1 MKKFP
6 IKRIEDLGL
15 FQKVKSILA
24 KKRVVDPVEDIHRSL
39 DIVDHVLRDARDLKV
54 ETEVV
59 TWALKRMKENP
70 KLSISDAIQMGYEE
84 WGQ

>member
-1 MKKFP
+1 MKDTK
-6 IKRIEDLGL
+6 LY
-15 FQKVKSILA
+15 
-24 KKRVVDPVEDIHRSL
+24 KKAIALLTKPKPRPVEDIHRSL
-39 DIVDHVLRDARDLKV
+39 DIVEHVLRDARDLKV

-70 KLSISDAIQMGYEE
+70 KLNISDAIQMGYEE

>member
-1 MKKFP
+1 MKDTK
-6 IKRIEDLGL
+6 LY
-15 FQKVKSILA
+15 
-24 KKRVVDPVEDIHRSL
+24 KKAIALLTKPKPRPVEDIHRSL
-39 DIVDHVLRDARDLKV
+39 DIVEHVLRDARDLKV

-70 KLSISDAIQMGYEE
+70 KLRISDAIQMGYEE

>member
-1 MKKFP
+1 MKDTKLYKKAIALLTKP
-6 IKRIEDLGL
+6 
-15 FQKVKSILA
+15 KS
-24 KKRVVDPVEDIHRSL
+24 RPVEDIHRSL
-39 DIVDHVLRDARDLKV
+39 DIVEHVLRDARDLKV

-70 KLSISDAIQMGYEE
+70 KLNISDAIQMGYEE

>member
-1 MKKFP
+1 MKDTK
-6 IKRIEDLGL
+6 LY
-15 FQKVKSILA
+15 
-24 KKRVVDPVEDIHRSL
+24 KKAIALLTKHKPRPVEDIHRSL
-39 DIVDHVLRDARDLKV
+39 DIVEHVLRDARDLKV

-70 KLSISDAIQMGYEE
+70 KLNISDAIQMGYEE

>member
-1 MKKFP
+1 MKDTK
-6 IKRIEDLGL
+6 LY
-15 FQKVKSILA
+15 
-24 KKRVVDPVEDIHRSL
+24 KKAIALLTKPKPRPVEDIHRSL
-39 DIVDHVLRDARDLKV
+39 DIVEHVLRDARDLKV